1 MGVSKFK
8 NKKENYKN
16 IPNKFQKWKKRM
28 KFKSN
33 FYLSI
38 NKKTLTQI
46 LIVQKDVKAI
56 VTIKTSQVRKNN
68 ATNKKVLLHK

>member
-1 MGVSKFK
+1 LGVSKFK

-16 IPNKFQKWKKRM
+16 IPNKFQKWNKPM